1 MTENG
6 KPKHNGIMD
15 PRQGVV
21 DRFTR
26 CQTRAG
32 NMNDCPGHFGHIELA
47 KPVFHIGFFNKTLR
61 ILRCVCFHCSKLLV
75 DKHNPKMQ
83 SILARTEG
91 NPRKR
96 LDGVYDLCKGKAI
109 CEGGDEIDGDF
120 KKEDKEG
127 GENIEDVEKK
137 HSHGGCG
144 RFQLWE

>member
-1 MTENG
+1 M
-6 KPKHNGIMD
+6 I
-15 PRQGVV
+15 
-21 DRFTR
+21 DRFSR
-26 CQTRAG
+26 CQTCAG

-61 ILRCVCFHCSKLLV
+61 ILRCVCYHCSKLLV

-83 SILARTEG
+83 SVLARTVG

-120 KKEDKEG
+120 KKDG
-127 GENIEDVEKK
+127 GDENIEDVEKK
-137 HSHGGCG
+137 HTHG
-144 RFQLWE
+144 